1 MRRLTNLRITPL
13 LLTLLG
19 VIGLLS
25 AASAVFGIVE
35 LRRKAAALGQINT
48 EIVLPLASLKAV
60 SDAYAVSVVD
70 LSHKVRSGAFGWQ
83 EGAEA
88 LTAARRTI
96 DAAWPVLAGAP
107 YGPEAAARLREA
119 ESRRAAAEALVG
131 TLASILAAR
140 DMAALQALV
149 DRRLYPAID
158 PLTEAIG
165 ALLDAQIASAQDR
178 VQTVRATAE
187 RDAALLVALTL
198 VGLLVLAGAAL
209 TVRQRVTAPLAR
221 LTTATGQLAAG
232 QLDTPIPFGQ
242 RGDEVGALARSVAV
256 FQQGLL
262 EAERLRAAQAAAAA
276 QSEADR
282 AAALRAM
289 AERVETETRTVLAD
303 VAQGMDRMTTEAEAL
318 ARSAAAIAA
327 DSTEVAAAAG
337 QARSNV
343 QTVAAA
349 TEQLGASIREITQQ
363 VAGTTAATRRA
374 AERGREGHE
383 SIGALSREVERIG
396 GVARMIADIAGQ
408 TNLLALNATIEA
420 ARAGEAGKGFAVVA
434 SEVKSLA
441 AQTAR
446 ATEDIAAQVQEVTAA
461 TARAVEVVREMGRAV
476 AEVDGAA
483 TAIAAAMEEQSAATQ
498 EIVRSIAET
507 AGATDAVAGRISAVT
522 AETEQSGSRAARV
535 NDLAGG
541 AREAVAAL
549 RGVLVRVVRESMPE
563 VDRRQAPR
571 LARALPVRVE
581 GGIPGTPFET
591 LLEDVSLGGCRL
603 AQDAPALHAGSRV
616 TIRIEAL
623 LPGRFLPAQVLP
635 RLGTEGLRLSFD
647 GMDAADRASLDSAI
661 SRLGTTTRAAA

>member
-13 LLTLLG
+13 LLTLLA

-25 AASAVFGIVE
+25 AGSAVFGILE

-48 EIVLPLASLKAV
+48 EVVLPLASLKAV

-70 LSHKVRSGAFGWQ
+70 LSHKVRSGDFGWQ
-83 EGAEA
+83 EGADA
-88 LTAARRTI
+88 LAAARRTI
-96 DAAWPVLAGAP
+96 ATAWPVLAATP
-107 YGPEAAARLREA
+107 YGPEAVARLREA
-119 ESRRAAAEALVG
+119 EARRATAEALVAS
-131 TLASILAAR
+131 LASVLAAR

-149 DRRLYPAID
+149 ERRLYPAID

-165 ALLDAQIASAQDR
+165 ALLDAQIAYAQSR
-178 VQTVRATAE
+178 VQQVRGQAE
-187 RDAALLVALTL
+187 RDAALLVALAL
-198 VGLLVLAGAAL
+198 LGLAILAGAAL
-209 TVRQRVTAPLAR
+209 IVRQRVTAPLAR
-221 LTTATGQLAAG
+221 LTAATEELAAG
-232 QLDTPIPFGQ
+232 RLDTPIPFG
-242 RGDEVGALARSVAV
+242 RRADEVGTLARAVEV
-256 FQQGLL
+256 FQQGLQ
-262 EAERLRAAQAAAAA
+262 EADRLRAAQAAAALRA
-276 QSEADR
+276 EADR

-289 AERVETETRTVLAD
+289 AERVETETRAVLTE
-303 VAQGMDRMTTEAEAL
+303 VSEGMDRMSAEAEAL

-374 AERGREGHE
+374 TERGQEGHE
-383 SIGALSREVERIG
+383 SIAALSREVERIG

-446 ATEDIAAQVQEVTAA
+446 ATEEIASQVQEVTAA

-507 AGATDAVAGRISAVT
+507 AGATDAVAGRIAAVT

-535 NDLAGG
+535 NDLARS

-549 RGVLVRVVRESMPE
+549 RGVVVRVVRQSAPE
-563 VDRRQAPR
+563 VDRRPAPR
-571 LARALPVRVE
+571 LPGPLPVRVD
-581 GGIPGTPFET
+581 GNLPGAPFDAVLDDISE
-591 LLEDVSLGGCRL
+591 GGCRL
-603 AQDAPALHAGSRV
+603 AAGAPALPEGARV
-616 TIRIEAL
+616 TIRVDAL
-623 LPGRFLPAQVLP
+623 LPGRYLPATVLP
-635 RLGTEGLRLSFD
+635 RDAAEGARLRFD
-647 GMDAADRASLDSAI
+647 GLGAEDRALLATAVA
-661 SRLGTTTRAAA
+661 RQGGARRAAA